1 MISQLIINILLVM
14 TISAGLAFI
23 LGVNVL
29 LYYGIHTRE
38 QIKSFFFKTLLLNV
52 FALIAWLVVYLII
65 VVLMALRR
73 KSFKEI
79 VLLLKKRGQ
88 ELDKLKNFKL

>member
-1 MISQLIINILLVM
+1 M

-23 LGVNVL
+23 LGINVL